1 MPKTNKQIE
10 FLETITFGEI
20 ESYYYRIDYWVQS
33 NFDIDIDTAK
43 EYLKETTFHGKV
55 SSIDMAIYYADK
67 HANYEDYIYYEYD
80 FEFYSYIDHLAVQKE
95 VANKEYIDI
104 KNFIDYELLAE
115 DIFHRNRLVNFI
127 RCFKGNVFEITIEDT
142 DEYIDIDVAEYCYLS
157 VQKLIDMGLSIDDSI
172 SETYENFCME
182 GAK

>member
-1 MPKTNKQIE
+1 MTKTNKQTE

-20 ESYYYRIDYWVQS
+20 ESYYYRIDYWMQS
-33 NFDIDIDTAK
+33 DLEVDIDAAK

-55 SSIDMAIYYADK
+55 SNIDMAMYYAYK
-67 HANYEDYIYYEYD
+67 HANYEDYIDYGND

-95 VANKEYIDI
+95 VVSKGYADI

-115 DIFHRNRLVNFI
+115 DIFHRNRLIDFI
-127 RCFKGNVFEITIEDT
+127 RCFKGNVFEITIEET

-172 SETYENFCME
+172 SETYKKFCMK